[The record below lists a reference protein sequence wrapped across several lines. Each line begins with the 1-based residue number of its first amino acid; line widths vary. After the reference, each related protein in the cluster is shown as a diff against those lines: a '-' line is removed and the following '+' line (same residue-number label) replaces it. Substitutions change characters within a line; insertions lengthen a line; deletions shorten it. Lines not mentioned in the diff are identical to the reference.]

1 MPNRPFAVKRDD
13 TAARTTPAAPPAQ
26 RAAAGRTHPLGAT
39 WDGHG
44 VNFALYSG
52 VADKVELCLFDP
64 SGQHEVRRLE
74 LAHRKHIWHG
84 YVPGCK
90 PGDLYGYRVH
100 GPYRP
105 EHGLRCNP
113 HKLLVDPY
121 AKAFAGTLR
130 WRDAHYG
137 YDSSADELDLSFNA
151 ADNAADMP
159 KSQVVDDA
167 FDWGDDNRP
176 QVPWRD
182 TVFYEA
188 HVKGITQRHPDVP
201 PALRGTYAGLASAP
215 VIEHLKRLGVTSIDL
230 LPVHAFIDDHRLARL
245 GLRNYWG
252 YNTLGFFAPEP
263 RYSASGNAVQE
274 FKQMVKA
281 LHAAG
286 LEVILDVVY
295 NHTAE
300 GNHLGPTLS
309 FRGIDNPAYYR
320 LKDGEP
326 RLYADV
332 TGTGNTMHT
341 RHQVVVRMIMD
352 SLRYWVS
359 EMHVDGFRFDLAT
372 VLGRGPAGFDAHS
385 SFFAAVA
392 QDPVLAHV
400 KLIAEPWDLGEGGY
414 QVGGFPPGWAE
425 WNGRYRDTV
434 RSFWAGEPGHLPELS
449 RRLCGSSDIY
459 QHHRRCPTDS
469 INLVTVHD
477 GFTLQ
482 DLVSYH
488 EKRNLA
494 NQEDNRDGESHNRS
508 WNCGAEGET
517 DDEVVLALRERQ
529 KRNLLTTLF
538 VSLGT
543 PILLGGDE
551 IGRTQQ
557 GNNNGYCQD
566 NEVSWFDWQLDDKR
580 SRLLD
585 FVQRLI
591 AFRKSQP
598 VLRRTR
604 FLTGEPDEHGVKD
617 VAWLRPDGHEM
628 TPADWEQPGPGAV
641 AAMLCGWK
649 TGETDEHG
657 TPLHGDSVLILI
669 NGQRNP
675 LNFLLPTLRGN
686 AWQPRF
692 DTRVPSG
699 LPPHEGEPIHGE
711 YVAASRSIAVLT
723 QPLTPPHP

>member
-1 MPNRPFAVKRDD
+1 MPNPRASTGRP
-13 TAARTTPAAPPAQ
+13 
-26 RAAAGRTHPLGAT
+26 HPLGAA
-39 WDGHG
+39 WDGQG
-44 VNFALYSG
+44 VNFALFSS
-52 VADKVELCLFDP
+52 VAEKVELCLFDA
-64 SGQHEVRRLE
+64 SGARETRRIE
-74 LAHRKHIWHG
+74 LAHHKNVWHA
-84 YVPGCK
+84 YVPGCR

-113 HKLLVDPY
+113 YKLLIDPY
-121 AKAFAGTLR
+121 AKAIVGPLR
-130 WRDAHYG
+130 WTDAHYG
-137 YDSSADELDLSFNA
+137 YRPDADEADLSFSTL
-151 ADNAADMP
+151 DNATAMP
-159 KSQVVDDA
+159 KCQVVDDA
-167 FDWGDDNRP
+167 FDWGGDASP
-176 QVPWRD
+176 HVPWRD
-182 TVFYEA
+182 TVFYET
-188 HVKGITQRHPDVP
+188 HVKGLTQRHPEVP
-201 PALRGTYAGLASAP
+201 EALRGTYAGLASAP
-215 VIEHLKRLGVTSIDL
+215 VIEHFKRLGVTSIDL
-230 LPVHAFIDDHRLARL
+230 LPVHAFVDDHRLVQL

-252 YNTLGFFAPEP
+252 YNTLGFFAPEL
-263 RYSASGNAVQE
+263 RYSASGTVQE
-274 FKQMVKA
+274 FKQMVKT

-309 FRGIDNPAYYR
+309 WRGIDNPAYYR
-320 LKDGEP
+320 LNEDQP

-352 SLRYWVS
+352 SLRYWVG

-372 VLGRGPAGFDAHS
+372 VLGRGPGGFDQHAGFFS
-385 SFFAAVA
+385 AVA

-459 QHHRRCPTDS
+459 QHRRRCPTDS

-482 DLVSYH
+482 DLVSYQH
-488 EKRNLA
+488 KRNLA
-494 NQEDNRDGESHNRS
+494 NHEDNRDGDNHNRS
-508 WNCGAEGET
+508 WNCGAEGDT

-543 PILLGGDE
+543 PLLLGGDE
-551 IGRTQQ
+551 IGRTQR

-566 NEVSWFDWQLDDKR
+566 NEISWFDWHLDDRKR
-580 SRLLD
+580 QLLD

-591 AFRKSQP
+591 AFRRSQP
-598 VLRRTR
+598 ALRRTG
-604 FLTGEPDEHGVKD
+604 FFHGEPDDDGVKD
-617 VAWLRPDGHEM
+617 IAWLRPDGGEM
-628 TPADWEQPGPGAV
+628 TSTEWEQAGPGAV
-641 AAMLCGWK
+641 GALICGWK
-649 TGETDEHG
+649 TGELDEHG
-657 TPLHGDSVLILI
+657 APLHGDSVLILV

-675 LNFLLPTLRGN
+675 LPFVLPALNGSE
-686 AWQPRF
+686 WVPRF

-699 LPPHEGEPIHGE
+699 LPLDEGQPTQGE
-711 YVAASRSIAVLT
+711 YVVASRSIAVLT
-723 QPLTPPHP
+723 QPST